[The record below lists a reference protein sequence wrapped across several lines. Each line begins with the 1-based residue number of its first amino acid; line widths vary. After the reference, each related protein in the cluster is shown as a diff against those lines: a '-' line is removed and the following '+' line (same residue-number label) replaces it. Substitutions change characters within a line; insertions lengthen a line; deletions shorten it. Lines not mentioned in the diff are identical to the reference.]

1 MSLAK
6 SRAFDRQTKSALS
19 TIALLCLGLP
29 PRNVKKD
36 REVAKLHGGFM
47 ASARK
52 INRVRDIVTFGI
64 LGLLGLLVA
73 LLYCQLYNLKENLK
87 SEVSVAKDHAQ
98 DTIERLTSLER
109 EVGQIQQNQS
119 SIGSNLTRLENQ
131 ISIIPHNSPPISKP
145 PATPPDNALRITPDE
160 KKLVREFLEK
170 VNGLD
175 PIVEFGYKVG
185 DKIPSDKL
193 RDFSVVLTEKVPTL
207 KKARY
212 TIDQRASV
220 IIVSEEDRVVA
231 ILSTTN

>member
-1 MSLAK
+1 M
-6 SRAFDRQTKSALS
+6 AL
-19 TIALLCLGLP
+19 
-29 PRNVKKD
+29 
-36 REVAKLHGGFM
+36 
-47 ASARK
+47 ARK
-52 INRVRDIVTFGI
+52 SYRARDIVTFCI

-73 LLYCQLYNLKENLK
+73 LLYYQLYNLKENLK
-87 SEVSVAKDHAQ
+87 SEVAVAKDHAQ

-109 EVGQIQQNQS
+109 EVGQTQQNQS
-119 SIGSNLTRLENQ
+119 SIGSILTRLENQ
-131 ISIIPHNSPPISKP
+131 ISAIPHSPPPISKP
-145 PATPPDNALRITPDE
+145 PTAPPDDTLRITPDE

-170 VNGLD
+170 VNGFD
-175 PIVEFGYKVG
+175 PIVEVGYKVG

-207 KKARY
+207 KKTRY